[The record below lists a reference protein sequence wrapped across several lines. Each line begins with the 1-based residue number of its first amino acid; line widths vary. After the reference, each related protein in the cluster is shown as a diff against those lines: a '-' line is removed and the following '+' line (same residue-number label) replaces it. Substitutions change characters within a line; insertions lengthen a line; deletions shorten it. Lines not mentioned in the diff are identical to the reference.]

1 MNPSVRHFWLYMLT
15 WNLKLSTTVCG
26 RLNFN
31 FFAFA
36 FVNGYLLEWVVSLTF
51 YFEPKNDIF

>member
-31 FFAFA
+31 SFAFA
-36 FVNGYLLEWVVSLTF
+36 FVNGYLLEWVVSTYILFWT
-51 YFEPKNDIF
+51 